1 MASTVP
7 TGRSAARRR
16 LTRAQVRTVAAAT
29 VGAVLEWFDLLVY
42 AMFAVVL
49 AKEFF
54 PTSDPAVSLL
64 LSLGTFALAWLV
76 RPIGAV
82 VIGAYGDRAGRKPAL
97 VLSAGLMMAGTLL
110 TGLLPPYAS
119 IGLAAP
125 LLMMLARL
133 LQGFSA
139 GGEFGSATALLAE
152 QDPTRRGFFASL
164 QWSASGLAVF
174 LAASSAFAI
183 NSLLNP
189 AEVASWGW
197 RLPYL
202 FGLLIGPAA
211 WYIRSRGEE
220 TPEFIVTAMAQGM
233 AANPVMEVASHDKLR
248 VLLGAGVVAAGAAG
262 SYTINYMPTFAAT
275 QLHMGASTA
284 LVGTMAAG
292 IVNTLLPPVFG
303 HLSDVWG
310 RFRVMGIFGVI
321 GLVLIYPLFLWV
333 LASPTLA
340 TLIAIQALVA
350 LVFYCGYYAT
360 VPSFLAELF
369 PTRRRT
375 TGISIAYVLAQL
387 VFGGVTPLVVSALI
401 AATGN
406 AAAPG
411 LYLAGV
417 TLLSLACLAA
427 CWRLK
432 AGETPLPDG
441 QLLAEAVA
449 PEVR

>member
-1 MASTVP
+1 METIEP
-7 TGRSAARRR
+7 TGRSR
-16 LTRAQVRTVAAAT
+16 LPGRITRAQARTVIGAT
-29 VGAVLEWFDLLVY
+29 LGAVLEWFDLLVY

-49 AKEFF
+49 AKQFF
-54 PTSDPAVSLL
+54 PTTDPSVSLL

-82 VIGAYGDRAGRKPAL
+82 VIGMYGDRAGRKPAL
-97 VLSAGLMMAGTLL
+97 VLSAGLMMGGTLL

-139 GGEFGSATALLAE
+139 GGEFGSATALPAE
-152 QDPTRRGFFASL
+152 QDPARRGFYASL
-164 QWSASGLAVF
+164 QWSASGFAVF

-183 NSLLNP
+183 NSLLTP
-189 AEVASWGW
+189 DQVASWGW

-220 TPEFIVTAMAQGM
+220 TPEFLATPMATH
-233 AANPVMEVASHDKLR
+233 PVAEVAARDKLR

-275 QLHMGASTA
+275 QLHMGPTTA
-284 LVGTMAAG
+284 LIGTMVAG
-292 IVNTLLPPVFG
+292 GVNTLLPPVFG
-303 HLSDVWG
+303 HLSDIYG
-310 RFRVMGIFGVI
+310 RFRIMGLFGAL
-321 GLVLIYPLFLWV
+321 GFCLIYPLFLWV
-333 LASPTLA
+333 LASPTLF
-340 TLIAIQALVA
+340 TLIAIQVVVA
-350 LVFYCGYYAT
+350 TVFYCGYYAT

-401 AATGN
+401 SATGN
-406 AAAPG
+406 RAAPG
-411 LYLAGV
+411 LYLAAV
-417 TLLSLACLAA
+417 TALSLGCLAA
-427 CWRLK
+427 CWRLQR
-432 AGETPLPDG
+432 ASQTASRFSHAD
-441 QLLAEAVA
+441 
-449 PEVR
+449 

>member
-1 MASTVP
+1 MQTK
-7 TGRSAARRR
+7 

-54 PTSDPAVSLL
+54 PTQDPSVSLL

-82 VIGAYGDRAGRKPAL
+82 VIGAYGDRKGRKPAL
-97 VLSAGLMMAGTLL
+97 VLSASLMMAGTLL
-110 TGLLPPYAS
+110 TGLLPSYAA

-125 LLMMLARL
+125 LLMLLARL

-152 QDPTRRGFFASL
+152 QDPARRGFYASF
-164 QWSASGLAVF
+164 QWAASGFAVF
-174 LAASSAFAI
+174 LASTSAFII
-183 NSLLNP
+183 NTLLTP
-189 AEVASWGW
+189 EQVAAWGW

-211 WYIRSRGEE
+211 WYLRSRGEE
-220 TPEFIVTAMAQGM
+220 TAEFVATPTALH
-233 AANPVMEVASHDKLR
+233 PVAEVLASDKR
-248 VLLGAGVVAAGAAG
+248 RILLGAGIVAAGAAG

-275 QLHMGASTA
+275 QLKMGPATA
-284 LVGTMAAG
+284 LVGTIAAG
-292 IVNTLLPPVFG
+292 LVNTVLPPVFG
-303 HLSDVWG
+303 HLSDVYG
-310 RFRVMGIFGVI
+310 RYRVMGLFGVL
-321 GLVLIYPLFLWV
+321 GLLAIYPLFLWV
-333 LASPTLA
+333 LASPTLP
-340 TLIAIQALVA
+340 TLVAIQAIVA
-350 LVFYCGYYAT
+350 LVFYCGYYST

-401 AATGN
+401 RSTGN
-406 AAAPG
+406 PAAPG
-411 LYLAGV
+411 LYLAAV
-417 TLLSLACLAA
+417 TLLSLGCLAA
-427 CWRLK
+427 CWRMQST
-432 AGETPLPDG
+432 A
-441 QLLAEAVA
+441 A
-449 PEVR
+449 PVPT

>member
-1 MASTVP
+1 METMKP
-7 TGRSAARRR
+7 TERSHLPGRI
-16 LTRAQVRTVAAAT
+16 TRAQARTVIAAT
-29 VGAVLEWFDLLVY
+29 LGAVLEWFDLLVY

-49 AKEFF
+49 AKQFF
-54 PTSDPAVSLL
+54 PTTDPSVSLL

-82 VIGAYGDRAGRKPAL
+82 VIGMYGDRAGRKPAL
-97 VLSAGLMMAGTLL
+97 VLSAGLMMGGTLL

-152 QDPTRRGFFASL
+152 QDPARRGFYASL
-164 QWSASGLAVF
+164 QWSASGFAVF
-174 LAASSAFAI
+174 LAASSAFVI
-183 NSLLNP
+183 NSLLTP
-189 AEVASWGW
+189 DQVASWGW

-211 WYIRSRGEE
+211 WYMRSRGEE
-220 TPEFIVTAMAQGM
+220 TPEFLATPMATH
-233 AANPVMEVASHDKLR
+233 PVAEVATQDKLR

-275 QLHMGASTA
+275 QLHMGPTTA
-284 LVGTMAAG
+284 LIGTMVAG
-292 IVNTLLPPVFG
+292 AVNTVLPPVFG
-303 HLSDVWG
+303 HWSDIYG
-310 RFRVMGIFGVI
+310 RFRIMGLFGAL
-321 GLVLIYPLFLWV
+321 GFCLIYPLFLWV
-333 LASPTLA
+333 LASPTLF
-340 TLIAIQALVA
+340 TLIAIQVVVA
-350 LVFYCGYYAT
+350 VVFYCGYYAT

-375 TGISIAYVLAQL
+375 TGISVAYVLAQL

-401 AATGN
+401 SATGN
-406 AAAPG
+406 RAAPG
-411 LYLAGV
+411 LYLAAV
-417 TLLSLACLAA
+417 TALSLGCLAA
-427 CWRLK
+427 CWRLQS
-432 AGETPLPDG
+432 ANGTAARFSHAD
-441 QLLAEAVA
+441 
-449 PEVR
+449 

>member
-1 MASTVP
+1 METIEP
-7 TGRSAARRR
+7 TERSRLPGRI
-16 LTRAQVRTVAAAT
+16 TRARARTVIAAT
-29 VGAVLEWFDLLVY
+29 LGAVLEWFDLLVY

-49 AKEFF
+49 AKQFF
-54 PTSDPAVSLL
+54 PTTDPSVSLL

-82 VIGAYGDRAGRKPAL
+82 VIGMYGDRAGRKPAL
-97 VLSAGLMMAGTLL
+97 VLSAGLMMGGTLL

-152 QDPTRRGFFASL
+152 QDPTRRGFYASL
-164 QWSASGLAVF
+164 QWSASGFAVF

-183 NSLLNP
+183 NSLLTP
-189 AEVASWGW
+189 DQVASWGW

-211 WYIRSRGEE
+211 LYIRSRGEE
-220 TPEFIVTAMAQGM
+220 TPEFLATPMATQ
-233 AANPVMEVASHDKLR
+233 PVAEVVAQDKLR

-275 QLHMGASTA
+275 QLHMGPTTA
-284 LVGTMAAG
+284 LIGTMVAG
-292 IVNTLLPPVFG
+292 GVNTLLPPVFG
-303 HLSDVWG
+303 HWSDIYG
-310 RFRVMGIFGVI
+310 RFRIMGLFGAL
-321 GLVLIYPLFLWV
+321 GFCLIYPLFLWV
-333 LASPTLA
+333 LASPTLF
-340 TLIAIQALVA
+340 TLIAIQVVVA
-350 LVFYCGYYAT
+350 VVFYCGYYAT

-387 VFGGVTPLVVSALI
+387 VFGGVTPLVVNALI
-401 AATGN
+401 SATGN
-406 AAAPG
+406 RAAPG
-411 LYLAGV
+411 LYLAAV
-417 TLLSLACLAA
+417 TALSLGCLTA
-427 CWRLK
+427 CWRLQM
-432 AGETPLPDG
+432 ASETASRLSHAD
-441 QLLAEAVA
+441 
-449 PEVR
+449 

>member
-1 MASTVP
+1 MDAPSL
-7 TGRSAARRR
+7 TGR
-16 LTRAQVRTVAAAT
+16 LTRAQLRTVLAAT
-29 VGAVLEWFDLLVY
+29 IGAVLEWFDLLVY

-49 AKEFF
+49 AKQFF
-54 PTSDPAVSLL
+54 PTTDPSVSLL

-110 TGLLPPYAS
+110 TGLLPNYAT

-125 LLMMLARL
+125 ILMMLARL

-152 QDPTRRGFFASL
+152 QDPARRGFYASL
-164 QWSASGLAVF
+164 QWSASGFAVF
-174 LAASSAFAI
+174 LAATFAFAI
-183 NSLLNP
+183 NSLLTP
-189 AEVASWGW
+189 DQVAAWGW

-220 TPEFIVTAMAQGM
+220 TPEFLATAMSKT
-233 AANPVMEVASHDKLR
+233 PVAEVAAQDKLR

-275 QLHMGASTA
+275 QLHMGPATA
-284 LVGTMAAG
+284 LIGTIVAG
-292 IVNTLLPPVFG
+292 LVNTVLSPVFG
-303 HLSDVWG
+303 HMSDVYG
-310 RFRVMGIFGVI
+310 RFRIMGIFGAI
-321 GLVLIYPLFLWV
+321 GFVLIYPLFLWV
-333 LASPTLA
+333 LASPTLF
-340 TLIAIQALVA
+340 TLIAIQIVVA
-350 LVFYCGYYAT
+350 VVFYCGYYAT

-401 AATGN
+401 TATGN

-411 LYLAGV
+411 LYLAMV
-417 TLLSLACLAA
+417 TLLSLGCLAC
-427 CWRLK
+427 CWRLV
-432 AGETPLPDG
+432 TPARSPTRS
-441 QLLAEAVA
+441 ATT
-449 PEVR
+449 

>member
-1 MASTVP
+1 MPTTSP
-7 TGRSAARRR
+7 TGASFLPGR
-16 LTRAQVRTVAAAT
+16 LTRAQTRTVIAAT
-29 VGAVLEWFDLLVY
+29 VGAVLEWYDLLVY

-49 AKEFF
+49 AKQFF
-54 PTSDPAVSLL
+54 PASDPSVSLL

-97 VLSAGLMMAGTLL
+97 VLSAGLMMGGTLL
-110 TGLLPPYAS
+110 TGVLPSYAS

-125 LLMMLARL
+125 LLLMLARL

-152 QDPTRRGFFASL
+152 EDPNRRGFYASL
-164 QWSASGLAVF
+164 QWSATGLAVF
-174 LAASSAFAI
+174 LAASFAFVI
-183 NSLLNP
+183 NSSLT
-189 AEVASWGW
+189 ADQVASWGW

-211 WYIRSRGEE
+211 WYIRRSGEE
-220 TPEFIVTAMAQGM
+220 TPEFLATAMAEHPI
-233 AANPVMEVASHDKLR
+233 AEVVARDKTR

-275 QLHMGASTA
+275 QLHMGATTA
-284 LVGTMAAG
+284 LIGTMVAG
-292 IVNTLLPPVFG
+292 AVNTVLPPVFG
-303 HLSDVWG
+303 HLSDVYG
-310 RFRVMGIFGVI
+310 RFRIMGLFGSI
-321 GLVLIYPLFLWV
+321 GLCLIYPLFLWV
-333 LASPTLA
+333 LAVPTLA
-340 TLIAIQALVA
+340 TLIAIQIIVA
-350 LVFYCGYYAT
+350 AVFYCGYYAT

-401 AATGN
+401 TATGN
-406 AAAPG
+406 PAVPG

-417 TLLSLACLAA
+417 TLLSLGCLAA
-427 CWRLK
+427 CRGLGVVEAPARTE
-432 AGETPLPDG
+432 AGFP
-441 QLLAEAVA
+441 
-449 PEVR
+449 

>member
-1 MASTVP
+1 MAT
-7 TGRSAARRR
+7 TTTTRRI
-16 LTRAQVRTVAAAT
+16 TRAQIRTVAAAT
-29 VGAVLEWFDLLVY
+29 IGAVLEWFDLLVY

-49 AKEFF
+49 AKQFF
-54 PTSDPAVSLL
+54 PTTDPSVSML
-64 LSLGTFALAWLV
+64 LSLGTFAMSCVV

-97 VLSAGLMMAGTLL
+97 ILSAGLMLAGTLL
-110 TGLLPPYAS
+110 TGALPPYAS

-152 QDPTRRGFFASL
+152 QDPARRGFYASL

-174 LAASSAFAI
+174 LAAGFAFAI
-183 NSLLNP
+183 NSLLT
-189 AEVASWGW
+189 ADQVASYGW

-220 TPEFIVTAMAQGM
+220 TPEFLATPMASHPVGEM
-233 AANPVMEVASHDKLR
+233 AAQDKLR

-262 SYTINYMPTFAAT
+262 SYTINYMPTYAAT
-275 QLHMGASTA
+275 QLHMGPATA
-284 LVGTMAAG
+284 LIGTMVAG
-292 IVNTLLPPVFG
+292 LVNTVLSPVFG
-303 HLSDVWG
+303 HWSDIYG
-310 RFRVMGIFGVI
+310 RTRVMATFGVL
-321 GLVLIYPLFLWV
+321 GFCLIYPLFLWV
-333 LASPTLA
+333 LAVPTLF
-340 TLIAIQALVA
+340 TLIAIQVVVA
-350 LVFYCGYYAT
+350 TVFYCGYYAT

-375 TGISIAYVLAQL
+375 TGISVAYVLAQL

-401 AATGN
+401 GLTGN

-411 LYLAGV
+411 LYLAVV
-417 TLLSLACLAA
+417 TLLSLGCLAA
-427 CWRLK
+427 CRRL
-432 AGETPLPDG
+432 PP
-441 QLLAEAVA
+441 
-449 PEVR
+449 P

>member
-1 MASTVP
+1 MAST
-7 TGRSAARRR
+7 ARG
-16 LTRAQVRTVAAAT
+16 LTPAQRRTVAAAT
-29 VGAVLEWFDLLVY
+29 IGAVLEWFDLLVY

-49 AKEFF
+49 AKQFF
-54 PTSDPAVSLL
+54 PTTDPQVSLL

-97 VLSAGLMMAGTLL
+97 ILSASLMMGGTLL
-110 TGLLPPYAS
+110 TGLLPNYAT

-139 GGEFGSATALLAE
+139 GGEFGAATAMLAE
-152 QDPTRRGFFASL
+152 QDPARRGFYASL
-164 QWSASGLAVF
+164 QWAASGFAVF
-174 LAASSAFAI
+174 LAASAAFVV
-183 NSLLNP
+183 NTVFTP
-189 AEVASWGW
+189 DQVAAYGW

-220 TPEFIVTAMAQGM
+220 TPEFMATTM
-233 AANPVMEVASHDKLR
+233 AAKPLGEVIAHDKLR
-248 VLLGAGVVAAGAAG
+248 ILLGAGVVAAGAAG

-275 QLHMGASTA
+275 QLHMGASVS
-284 LVGTMAAG
+284 LIGTIVAG
-292 IVNTLLPPVFG
+292 LVNTVLSPVFG
-303 HLSDVWG
+303 HLSDVHG
-310 RFRVMGIFGVI
+310 RSRIMGIFGLL
-321 GLVLIYPLFLWV
+321 GFVLIYPLFLWV
-333 LASPTLA
+333 LASPTLF
-340 TLIAIQALVA
+340 TLIAIQVVVA
-350 LVFYCGYYAT
+350 SVFYCGYYAT

-401 AATGN
+401 TATGN
-406 AAAPG
+406 PAAPG

-417 TLLSLACLAA
+417 TIISLVCLAA
-427 CWRLK
+427 TR
-432 AGETPLPDG
+432 ALPKT
-441 QLLAEAVA
+441 E
-449 PEVR
+449 

>member
-1 MASTVP
+1 MQTPSP
-7 TGRSAARRR
+7 TARSMPGHLSRGQ
-16 LTRAQVRTVAAAT
+16 LRTVIAAT

-49 AKEFF
+49 AKQFF
-54 PTSDPAVSLL
+54 PTADPSVSLL

-82 VIGAYGDRAGRKPAL
+82 VIGAYADRAGRKPAL

-110 TGLLPPYAS
+110 TGLLPPYSS

-125 LLMMLARL
+125 ILMMVARL

-152 QDPTRRGFFASL
+152 QDPARRGFYASL

-174 LAASSAFAI
+174 LAATSAFAI
-183 NSLLNP
+183 NSLLTP
-189 AEVASWGW
+189 DQVASWGW
-197 RLPYL
+197 RLPFL

-220 TPEFIVTAMAQGM
+220 TPEFLATAM
-233 AANPVMEVASHDKLR
+233 AANPLAEVASQDKLR
-248 VLLGAGVVAAGAAG
+248 ILLGAGVVAAGAAG

-275 QLHMGASTA
+275 QLHMGPATA

-292 IVNTLLPPVFG
+292 AVNILLPPVFG
-303 HLSDVWG
+303 HLSDVYG
-310 RFRVMGIFGVI
+310 RFRVMGLFGAI
-321 GLVLIYPLFLWV
+321 GLCLIYPLFLWV
-333 LASPTLA
+333 LASPTLV
-340 TLIAIQALVA
+340 TLIVIQALVA

-375 TGISIAYVLAQL
+375 TAISIAYVLAQL

-401 AATGN
+401 KATGN

-411 LYLAGV
+411 LYLAAV
-417 TLLSLACLAA
+417 TLLSLCCLAA

-432 AGETPLPDG
+432 AADGEARALPSARPAPATP
-441 QLLAEAVA
+441 
-449 PEVR
+449 R

>member
-1 MASTVP
+1 MPMAMTAAQKP
-7 TGRSAARRR
+7 AARH
-16 LTRAQVRTVAAAT
+16 LTRAQIRTVAGAT
-29 VGAVLEWFDLLVY
+29 IGAVLEWFDLLVY

-49 AKEFF
+49 ARQFF
-54 PTSDPAVSLL
+54 PVTDPSVSLL

-76 RPIGAV
+76 RPVGAV
-82 VIGAYGDRAGRKPAL
+82 VIGAYADRAGRKPAL

-152 QDPTRRGFFASL
+152 QDPARRGFYASL

-174 LAASSAFAI
+174 LAATSAFAI
-183 NSLLNP
+183 NSLLS
-189 AEVASWGW
+189 ADQVAAWGW

-202 FGLLIGPAA
+202 AGLLIGPAA

-220 TPEFIVTAMAQGM
+220 TPEFIATPM
-233 AANPVMEVASHDKLR
+233 AANPLREIVSLDAGR

-275 QLHMGASTA
+275 QLHMGPSAA
-284 LVGTMAAG
+284 LTGTMAAG
-292 IVNTLLPPVFG
+292 VVNVLLPPLFG
-303 HLSDVWG
+303 YLSDIYG
-310 RFRVMGIFGVI
+310 RFRIMGLFGAI
-321 GLVLIYPLFLWV
+321 GLLLVYPAFLWL
-333 LASPTLA
+333 LASPTIL
-340 TLIAIQALVA
+340 TLVAIQAIVA
-350 LVFYCGYYAT
+350 AVFYCGYYAT
-360 VPSFLAELF
+360 VPAFLADLF

-375 TGISIAYVLAQL
+375 TGVSIAYVLAQL

-401 AATGN
+401 RASGN

-417 TLLSLACLAA
+417 TLLSLICLLA
-427 CWRLK
+427 CWGLGFGRN
-432 AGETPLPDG
+432 A
-441 QLLAEAVA
+441 A
-449 PEVR
+449 

>member
-1 MASTVP
+1 METMKP
-7 TGRSAARRR
+7 TERSHLPGRI
-16 LTRAQVRTVAAAT
+16 TRAQARTVIAAT
-29 VGAVLEWFDLLVY
+29 LGAVLEWFDLLVY

-49 AKEFF
+49 AKQFF
-54 PTSDPAVSLL
+54 PTTDPSVSLL

-82 VIGAYGDRAGRKPAL
+82 VIGMYGDRAGRKPAL
-97 VLSAGLMMAGTLL
+97 VLSAGLMMGGTLL

-152 QDPTRRGFFASL
+152 QDPARRGFYASL
-164 QWSASGLAVF
+164 QWSASGFAVF

-183 NSLLNP
+183 NSLLTP
-189 AEVASWGW
+189 DQVASWGW

-211 WYIRSRGEE
+211 WYMRSRGEE
-220 TPEFIVTAMAQGM
+220 TPEFLATPMATH
-233 AANPVMEVASHDKLR
+233 PVAEVARQDKLR

-275 QLHMGASTA
+275 QLHMGPTTA
-284 LVGTMAAG
+284 LIGTMVAG
-292 IVNTLLPPVFG
+292 AVNTVLPPVFG
-303 HLSDVWG
+303 HWSDIYG
-310 RFRVMGIFGVI
+310 RFRIMGLFGAL
-321 GLVLIYPLFLWV
+321 GFCLIYPLFLWV
-333 LASPTLA
+333 LASPTLF
-340 TLIAIQALVA
+340 TLIAIQVVVA
-350 LVFYCGYYAT
+350 VVFYCGYYAT

-375 TGISIAYVLAQL
+375 TGISVAYVLAQL

-401 AATGN
+401 SATGN
-406 AAAPG
+406 RAAPG
-411 LYLAGV
+411 LYLAAV
-417 TLLSLACLAA
+417 TALSLGCLAA
-427 CWRLK
+427 CWRLQS
-432 AGETPLPDG
+432 ANGTAARFSHAD
-441 QLLAEAVA
+441 
-449 PEVR
+449 

>member
-1 MASTVP
+1 MAQPLT
-7 TGRSAARRR
+7 AAQRR
-16 LTRAQVRTVAAAT
+16 TIAAAT
-29 VGAVLEWFDLLVY
+29 VGAVLEWFDLLIY

-49 AKEFF
+49 AKQFF
-54 PTSDPAVSLL
+54 PTTDPSVSLL

-76 RPIGAV
+76 RPVGAV
-82 VIGAYGDRAGRKPAL
+82 VIGAYADRAGRKPAL

-110 TGLLPPYAS
+110 TAVLPPYSA

-125 LLMMLARL
+125 LLMMLTRL

-139 GGEFGSATALLAE
+139 GGEFGSATAMLAE
-152 QDPTRRGFFASL
+152 QDPARRGFYASL

-174 LAASSAFAI
+174 LAATSAFAI
-183 NSLLNP
+183 NALLSP
-189 AEVASWGW
+189 EQVASWGW
-197 RLPYL
+197 RLPFL

-220 TPEFIVTAMAQGM
+220 TPEFLG
-233 AANPVMEVASHDKLR
+233 NPDGGASR
-248 VLLGAGVVAAGAAG
+248 WRRSRRRTSCACCWGPASSSAGAAG

-275 QLHMGASTA
+275 QLHMGPATA

-292 IVNTLLPPVFG
+292 VVNILLPPVFG
-303 HLSDVWG
+303 HLSDVHG
-310 RFRVMGIFGVI
+310 RFRVMGVAGVL
-321 GLVLIYPLFLWV
+321 GGCMIYPLFLWV
-333 LASPTLA
+333 LASPTLP
-340 TLIAIQALVA
+340 TLVAIQALVA

-375 TGISIAYVLAQL
+375 TGVSIAYVLAQL

-417 TLLSLACLAA
+417 TLLSLCCLAGL
-427 CWRLK
+427 RTVM
-432 AGETPLPDG
+432 AGRTRPLAAP
-441 QLLAEAVA
+441 AE
-449 PEVR
+449 

>member
-1 MASTVP
+1 MAAISTP
-7 TGRSAARRR
+7 RRSILPGH
-16 LTRAQVRTVAAAT
+16 LTRAQTRTVIAAT
-29 VGAVLEWFDLLVY
+29 IGAVLEWYDLLVY

-49 AKEFF
+49 AKQFF
-54 PTSDPAVSLL
+54 PVADPSVSLL

-97 VLSAGLMMAGTLL
+97 VLSAGLMLAGTLL
-110 TGLLPPYAS
+110 TGVLPPYAS

-152 QDPTRRGFFASL
+152 QDPERRGFYASL
-164 QWSASGLAVF
+164 QWSATGLAVF
-174 LAASSAFAI
+174 LAASFAFII
-183 NSLLNP
+183 NTVLTP
-189 AEVASWGW
+189 DQVASWGW

-211 WYIRSRGEE
+211 WYIRRRGEE
-220 TPEFIVTAMAQGM
+220 TPEFVATPM
-233 AANPVMEVASHDKLR
+233 AAHPIAEVASLDKLR

-275 QLHMGASTA
+275 QLHMGATTA
-284 LVGTMAAG
+284 LIGTMVAG
-292 IVNTLLPPVFG
+292 GVNTVLPPVFG
-303 HLSDVWG
+303 HLSDVYG
-310 RFRVMGIFGVI
+310 RFRIMCLFGTL
-321 GLVLIYPLFLWV
+321 GFCMIYPLFLWV
-333 LASPTLA
+333 LAVPTLF
-340 TLIAIQALVA
+340 TLIAIQVVVA
-350 LVFYCGYYAT
+350 TVFYCGYYAT

-406 AAAPG
+406 PAAPG
-411 LYLAGV
+411 LYLAAV
-417 TLLSLACLAA
+417 TLLSLGCLAT
-427 CWRLK
+427 CWKLRS
-432 AGETPLPDG
+432 GSHPI
-441 QLLAEAVA
+441 Q
-449 PEVR
+449 

>member
-1 MASTVP
+1 METIKP
-7 TGRSAARRR
+7 TGRSHLPGRI
-16 LTRAQVRTVAAAT
+16 TRAQARTVIAAT
-29 VGAVLEWFDLLVY
+29 LGAVLEWFDLLVY

-49 AKEFF
+49 AKQFF
-54 PTSDPAVSLL
+54 PTTDPSVSLL

-82 VIGAYGDRAGRKPAL
+82 VIGRYGDRAGRKPAL
-97 VLSAGLMMAGTLL
+97 VLSAGLMMGGTLL

-152 QDPTRRGFFASL
+152 QDPDRRGFYASL
-164 QWSASGLAVF
+164 QWSASGFAVF
-174 LAASSAFAI
+174 LAASSAFVI
-183 NSLLNP
+183 NSLLTP
-189 AEVASWGW
+189 DQVASWGW

-220 TPEFIVTAMAQGM
+220 TPEFLATPMATH
-233 AANPVMEVASHDKLR
+233 PVAEVASRDKLR

-275 QLHMGASTA
+275 QLHMGPTTA
-284 LVGTMAAG
+284 LIGTVVAG
-292 IVNTLLPPVFG
+292 GVNTVLPPVFG
-303 HLSDVWG
+303 HWSDIYG
-310 RFRVMGIFGVI
+310 RYRIMGLFGAL
-321 GLVLIYPLFLWV
+321 GFCLIYPLFLWV
-333 LASPTLA
+333 LASPTLF
-340 TLIAIQALVA
+340 TLIAIQVVVA
-350 LVFYCGYYAT
+350 VVFYCGYYAT

-401 AATGN
+401 SATGN
-406 AAAPG
+406 RAAPG
-411 LYLAGV
+411 LYLAVV
-417 TLLSLACLAA
+417 TALSLGCLAA
-427 CWRLK
+427 CWRLR
-432 AGETPLPDG
+432 GVNETASSFSHAD
-441 QLLAEAVA
+441 
-449 PEVR
+449 

>member
-1 MASTVP
+1 MATTSP
-7 TGRSAARRR
+7 TGHSLMPGRI
-16 LTRAQVRTVAAAT
+16 TRGQTRTVIAAT

-49 AKEFF
+49 AKQFF
-54 PTSDPAVSLL
+54 PTSDPSVSLL

-125 LLMMLARL
+125 LLMMVARM

-152 QDPTRRGFFASL
+152 QDPERRGFYASL
-164 QWSASGLAVF
+164 QWSATGLAVF
-174 LAASSAFAI
+174 LAASFAYII
-183 NSLLNP
+183 NSVMTP
-189 AEVASWGW
+189 DQVASWGW

-211 WYIRSRGEE
+211 WYIRSRAEE
-220 TPEFIVTAMAQGM
+220 TPEFLATPMATK
-233 AANPVMEVASHDKLR
+233 PVAEVARQDKLR

-275 QLHMGASTA
+275 QLHMGPTTA
-284 LVGTMAAG
+284 LIGTMVAG
-292 IVNTLLPPVFG
+292 AVNTVLPPVFG
-303 HLSDVWG
+303 HLSDLYG
-310 RFRVMGIFGVI
+310 RFMIMGIFGAL
-321 GLVLIYPLFLWV
+321 GLCIIYPLFLWV
-333 LASPTLA
+333 LASPTLF
-340 TLIAIQALVA
+340 TLIVIQVIVA
-350 LVFYCGYYAT
+350 TVFYCGYYAT

-387 VFGGVTPLVVSALI
+387 IFGGVTPLVVSGLI
-401 AATGN
+401 KATGN

-411 LYLAGV
+411 LYLAAV
-417 TLLSLACLAA
+417 TLLSLCCLAL

-432 AGETPLPDG
+432 LTDVRETNG
-441 QLLAEAVA
+441 
-449 PEVR
+449 

>member
-1 MASTVP
+1 MQNTFPPAYPMAP
-7 TGRSAARRR
+7 RR
-16 LTRAQVRTVAAAT
+16 LTRAQLRTVVAAT

-49 AKEFF
+49 AKQFF
-54 PTSDPAVSLL
+54 PTTDSSVSVL

-76 RPIGAV
+76 RPVGAV
-82 VIGAYGDRAGRKPAL
+82 VIGAYADRAGRKPAL
-97 VLSAGLMMAGTLL
+97 VLSAGLMMVGTAV

-125 LLMMLARL
+125 ALMMLARL

-152 QDPTRRGFFASL
+152 QDPARRGFYASL

-174 LAASSAFAI
+174 LAATSAFVI
-183 NSLLNP
+183 NWLLTP
-189 AEVASWGW
+189 DQVAAWGW
-197 RLPYL
+197 RLPFL

-220 TPEFIVTAMAQGM
+220 TPEFLATRAAERPLAEIVSQ
-233 AANPVMEVASHDKLR
+233 DKLR

-262 SYTINYMPTFAAT
+262 SFTINYMPTFAST
-275 QLHMGASTA
+275 HLHLGPSAA

-292 IVNTLLPPVFG
+292 VVNVLLPPVFG
-303 HLSDVWG
+303 HLSDIYG
-310 RFRVMGIFGVI
+310 RIRLMGLFGAI
-321 GLVLIYPLFLWV
+321 GLCLIYPLFLWV
-333 LASPTLA
+333 LASPTLF
-340 TLIAIQALVA
+340 TLVVVRALVA

-375 TGISIAYVLAQL
+375 SGVSIAYVLAQL
-387 VFGGVTPLVVSALI
+387 IFGGVTPLVVSALI
-401 AATGN
+401 NVTGN

-417 TLLSLACLAA
+417 TLLSLCCLLGCRGLAVTDRVATAA
-427 CWRLK
+427 LT
-432 AGETPLPDG
+432 TPSFPK
-441 QLLAEAVA
+441 
-449 PEVR
+449 